1 MIKKMKVQLIRNIM
15 GGFDVL
21 RASDDKILGMG
32 EFNGD
37 EYYLK
42 DLVKKKDD
50 LKFKKPSEIVDYY
63 FSIEELDE

>member
-1 MIKKMKVQLIRNIM
+1 M

-21 RASDDKILGMG
+21 RASDDKILGIG
-32 EFNGD
+32 EFKGD
-37 EYYLK
+37 EYNLK

-50 LKFKKPSEIVDYY
+50 LKFKEMSEIVGYY